1 MWLSTEA
8 IKNMKDLGYSFEE
21 IQDISG
27 RLERVDNW
35 TEKLLS
41 WEEFWWGVYKNI
53 NSKMK
58 VQCIK

>member
-1 MWLSTEA
+1 MWLSTDA

-21 IQDISG
+21 IEDISA

-41 WEEFWWGVYKNI
+41 WEEFWWEVYKNI

-58 VQCIK
+58 AQCIK

>member
-8 IKNMKDLGYSFEE
+8 IKNMKDLGYSFEK

-27 RLERVDNW
+27 RLDRIDNG
-35 TEKLLS
+35 TEKFLT
-41 WEEFWWGVYKNI
+41 WDEFWWKVYADI

-58 VQCIK
+58 AQCMK